1 MNTENNQ
8 QLSDYQQIELAI
20 AYLESNFREQPS
32 LDEIASVVHLSK
44 YHFQRLFKR
53 WAGISPTQF
62 LQFLTIEYAKHQLV
76 ESRTVLQSSLDAGLS
91 GPGRLHDMF
100 VNHEAITPGQY
111 RKQGKGLEIT
121 YGIHSTPFGQALIAM
136 TSRGICALRFL
147 DQKNSQLALDLLVK
161 EWPKAHLKSDQINTA
176 SQMKKVFGSINPD
189 ERRPFHLYLK
199 GTNFQIQVWRALLTL
214 PTGYLVSYQQVADLI
229 GRRSATRAVASAIA
243 QNPIG
248 FLIPCHRV
256 INKNGRYHNYRWGST
271 RKKAIIAWEAAQKI
285 GEGNL
290 SHEYP

>member
-147 DQKNSQLALDLLVK
+147 DQKNSQLALDLLAK

-214 PTGYLVSYQQVADLI
+214 PTGYLVSYQQVAELI
-229 GRRSATRAVASAIA
+229 GRPSATRAVASAIA

>member
-111 RKQGKGLEIT
+111 RKQGKGLEIN

-147 DQKNSQLALDLLVK
+147 DQKNSQLALDLLAK

-214 PTGYLVSYQQVADLI
+214 PTGYLVSYQQVAELI
-229 GRRSATRAVASAIA
+229 GRPSATRAVASAIA